1 MFNKYNDSWISSA
14 SKNELRRAI
23 DEVYDEMCKYDMF
36 SPEYNKLSDLHD
48 KLVTAWSTNP
58 DIGGL
63 PRHQHGWY
71 LPEDD
76 D

>member
-1 MFNKYNDSWISSA
+1 MFNKYNDSWIASA
-14 SKNELRRAI
+14 SKDELREAVNN
-23 DEVYDEMCKYDMF
+23 VYDEMCKYRIL
-36 SPEYNKLSDLHD
+36 SPEYNKIADLHS
-48 KLVTAWSTNP
+48 KLVTKMLTNP
-58 DIGGL
+58 NGGL